1 MKTRKLNIEEEVLG
15 QENGCC
21 TTTTDNN
28 KEVNDPCCEQPTDGA
43 SCCDKT
49 ETKEVNSQKTGCC

>member
-1 MKTRKLNIEEEVLG
+1 MKTRKLNIENEVLV

-21 TTTTDNN
+21 TTTDN
-28 KEVNDPCCEQPTDGA
+28 KTEVNDPCCDQPTDDT

-49 ETKEVNSQKTGCC
+49 ETKEVNSEKTGCC